1 MGKSALFPR
10 GLKAMQLNTIKMTIP
25 RQNMK
30 SDCHVTVEVMPEKQ
44 DKPVHKV
51 LVAMLGR
58 LYYNE
63 RKVNTS

>member
-1 MGKSALFPR
+1 
-10 GLKAMQLNTIKMTIP
+10 MQLNTIKMTIP
-25 RQNMK
+25 RQNVK